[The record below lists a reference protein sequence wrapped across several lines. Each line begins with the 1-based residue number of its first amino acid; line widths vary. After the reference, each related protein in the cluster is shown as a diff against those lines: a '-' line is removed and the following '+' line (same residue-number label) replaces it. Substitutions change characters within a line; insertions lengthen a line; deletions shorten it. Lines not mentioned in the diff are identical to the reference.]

1 MLKYV
6 DPGVCTQW
14 YQQLPYV
21 EATLIPVRERS
32 PNTLTSLDQAF
43 LGGSIGRFSML

>member
-1 MLKYV
+1 MPKYV

-32 PNTLTSLDQAF
+32 PNTLISLEQAF
-43 LGGSIGRFSML
+43 IGGGIGRLSTI